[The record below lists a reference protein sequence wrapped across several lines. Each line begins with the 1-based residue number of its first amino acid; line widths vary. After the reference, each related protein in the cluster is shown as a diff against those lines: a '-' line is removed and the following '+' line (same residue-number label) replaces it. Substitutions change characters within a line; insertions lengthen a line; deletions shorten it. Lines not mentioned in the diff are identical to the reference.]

1 MAPARGA
8 DVRPTASPSH
18 YQFVVPPPS
27 VDVMMIAPKA
37 PGHRMREHF
46 VEQGIGVPC
55 LLAVHQDATGNAKN
69 IALAYAAGIGCAR
82 AGRTGNPRSR
92 TKPKATCSA
101 NSRYSAAALP
111 SPHQPG
117 FRRRWWNGAIPPEI
131 AYFECLHELKMIVDL
146 IQQGGFNYMR

>member
-1 MAPARGA
+1 MFAHGF
-8 DVRPTASPSH
+8 TIH

-82 AGRTGNPRSR
+82 AGVLETTFKDETESDLFGRTVGTVRR
-92 TKPKATCSA
+92 
-101 NSRYSAAALP
+101 RYL
-111 SPHQPG
+111 PHQPG
-117 FRRRWWNGAIPPEI
+117 FRDAGGTGLSARNRLFRVPPRAEDD
-131 AYFECLHELKMIVDL
+131 C
-146 IQQGGFNYMR
+146 